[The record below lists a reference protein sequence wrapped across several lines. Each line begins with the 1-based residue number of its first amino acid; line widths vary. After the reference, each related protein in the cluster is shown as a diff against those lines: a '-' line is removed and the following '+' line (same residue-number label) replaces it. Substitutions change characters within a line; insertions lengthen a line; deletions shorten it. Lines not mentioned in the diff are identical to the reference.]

1 MPMNGDNRAPQ
12 LCLPAWPRYSTRP
25 FPPYRFIPGTAPHPR
40 RHPGGHSYGHIEPV
54 PECLRQDTWPE
65 SDSYRYG
72 IDLFNFAYWWE
83 SHEVFEAFWHAAGP
97 KTEQGQFFQGLIQL
111 AAGHLKR
118 FMGNEAAAS
127 NLFRSSARR
136 LSGLPDQYLGIAVA
150 DLRTGLQE
158 GHTGTTRLKLELPDT
173 QSTARM

>member
-1 MPMNGDNRAPQ
+1 MMPAEIKRSLADSD
-12 LCLPAWPRYSTRP
+12 WPRYSNRP
-25 FPPYRFIPGTAPHPR
+25 FPAYRFVPGRNPHPR
-40 RHPGGHSYGHIEPV
+40 RNPQGHSFGCLEPNPAPCT
-54 PECLRQDTWPE
+54 PEEWSL
-65 SDSYRYG
+65 SDDYRLG

-127 NLFRSSARR
+127 NLFRRSARR
-136 LSGLPDQYLGIAVA
+136 LSGLPDQYLGIAVG
-150 DLRTGLQE
+150 DLRTELQQ
-158 GHTGTTRLKLELPDT
+158 GRTGNIRLTLQLPDIPC
-173 QSTARM
+173 ADRR